1 MRASLITAVTAGA
14 GGPPPEAL
22 RASLAGLPGPELE
35 VVIVAPAPGDAGGW
49 SRVFPR
55 ARVLGGCGGL
65 AARKALGARGAC
77 GDVLV
82 FSGPGHP
89 PGPAAVARLIADVE
103 ATAGRAVVTPAA
115 PGQDLDPHRVTHG
128 ARLDLERLELA
139 PIGPDR
145 MWRAGPSW
153 LYESPALAGGCFAAA
168 RALYEDVGGH
178 DPEVRDGGVAG
189 LDLGLRCW
197 LAGYPVLHDPAA
209 AVGPPP
215 PPGGDDPTPAEALL
229 ADRLRVARKTFSEPA
244 WDDWVRRCQG
254 RCTEGTWR
262 AGWEAFRGR
271 RATAE
276 RARADSLGRRV
287 RDEYWYAARY
297 GLAWP
302 ATTPEFRSSCAAT
315 RPAAPDVPLGPGAG
329 VGRVDPRAAFLDH
342 SRNPRNRRMLP
353 DADAAGTAEG
363 DAGATLTIYL
373 RMGRGA
379 GDGEPPR
386 IDHATFR
393 GWRCGAATA
402 YASLLTGAVPG
413 LTPDQAR
420 AIRPAELAARLDAG
434 AGAAGAAALVVSALR
449 GALDRWTPGSASGAP

>member
-1 MRASLITAVTAGA
+1 MRTSLITNLATGA
-14 GGPPPEAL
+14 TDCPPGAL
-22 RASLAGLPGPELE
+22 RPCLEELPGPDLE
-35 VVIVAPAPGDAGGW
+35 VVVVAPAAAAAGGW
-49 SRVFPR
+49 PRVFPR
-55 ARVLGGCGGL
+55 ARFLGGEGGP
-65 AARKALGARGAC
+65 AALKALGAREAS

-82 FSGPGHP
+82 FFEPGRP

-103 ATAGRAVVTPAA
+103 AAGGRAIVTPAE
-115 PGQDLDPHRVTHG
+115 PGPRGIGHG

-145 MWRAGPSW
+145 MWRAGPPR

-168 RALYEDVGGH
+168 RGLYECLGGH

-197 LAGYPVLHDPAA
+197 LAGHPVLHDPEA
-209 AVGPPP
+209 AVGPPTYPGLDAP
-215 PPGGDDPTPAEALL
+215 PPPEALL
-229 ADRLRVARKTFSEPA
+229 ADRLRVARKVFSEPA
-244 WDDWVRRCQG
+244 WDDWVRRCRA
-254 RCTEGTWR
+254 RCPQDVWR
-262 AGWEAFRGR
+262 AGWGAFQGR

-276 RARADSLGRRV
+276 RARAEFLGRRV
-287 RDEYWYAARY
+287 RDESWYAARY

-302 ATTPEFRSSCAAT
+302 PTTPEFRSSCAAVT
-315 RPAAPDVPLGPGAG
+315 RPAAAEAPPGPGAG
-329 VGRVDPRAAFLDH
+329 AGRGDPRAAFLDH
-342 SRNPRNRRMLP
+342 SRDPRNRRMLP

-379 GDGEPPR
+379 GGGAPPR

-402 YASLLTGAVPG
+402 YASLLTGALAG

-434 AGAAGAAALVVSALR
+434 AGAAGAAALAVTALR
-449 GALDRWTPGSASGAP
+449 GALDRLTPGPTSNAP